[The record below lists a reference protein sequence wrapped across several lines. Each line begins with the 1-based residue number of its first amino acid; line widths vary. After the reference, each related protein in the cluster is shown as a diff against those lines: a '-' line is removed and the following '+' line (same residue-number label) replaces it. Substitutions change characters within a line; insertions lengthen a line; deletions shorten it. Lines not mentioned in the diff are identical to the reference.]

1 MYSEV
6 LWLSHLWLFLGLGC
20 SDSLVLKCALKL
32 LWRCNQLRLQGRLE
46 CSWLLLVCTSDSH
59 DAFARLRGI
68 TNAMLGLLKS
78 WIEVLDQAVLLASM
92 LKTSIQVDVRALRLR
107 LEVEDIAS
115 LRGILRSKRVSS
127 IEAVLLSWR
136 PVC

>member
-1 MYSEV
+1 
-6 LWLSHLWLFLGLGC
+6 
-20 SDSLVLKCALKL
+20 
-32 LWRCNQLRLQGRLE
+32 
-46 CSWLLLVCTSDSH
+46 
-59 DAFARLRGI
+59 
-68 TNAMLGLLKS
+68 MLGLLKS